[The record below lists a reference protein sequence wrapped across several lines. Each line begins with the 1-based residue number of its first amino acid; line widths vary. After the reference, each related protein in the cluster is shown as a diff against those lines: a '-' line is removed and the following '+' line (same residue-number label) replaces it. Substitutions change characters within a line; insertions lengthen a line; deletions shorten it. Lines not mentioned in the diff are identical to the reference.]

1 MVKKIS
7 SQIKAKILEESSRS
21 GCVISEL
28 AKRYGI
34 RKELIYTWRGRELK
48 QSSDSKVVKDNFVE
62 AKLSDGF
69 IECESSQLLKKA
81 SLEFEDFKL
90 CMEGSFKSKQ
100 IKQILDLLC

>member
-1 MVKKIS
+1 MLKKIS
-7 SQIKAKILEESSRS
+7 PEIKAKILEESRVL

-34 RKELIYTWRGRELK
+34 RKELIYTWRRRELK
-48 QSSDSKVVKDNFVE
+48 ESSESKVVKDNFVE

-69 IECESSQLLKKA
+69 IESKSSQLLKKA
-81 SLEFEDFKL
+81 SLEFEEFKL
-90 CMEGSFKSKQ
+90 CMEGSFKSEQ